1 MVAETLQEAPT
12 TDAQTDSATVGQS
25 PSDVA
30 AKPLS
35 DATLTSGVEGQ
46 GGNEEQAPADED
58 TDESASTPPDE
69 SDPQAHFEYL
79 TKKLNE
85 SHALSD
91 AEDAAL
97 GKYQQQARDR
107 ENARKLA
114 EADRLKAAETK
125 TSLRNKFIAD
135 VAGSDD
141 NSREFIERQNLATTY
156 IDEIMATA
164 DTHVNADRLVGF
176 RSLLRETYKD
186 SPAELATLDQ
196 LNGFDA
202 HLSAVIRAAHDEGA
216 RTASEAG
223 PMGAELKKLRDTAKK
238 FEEIG
243 GDGHYKKVIG
253 DKVSERAKGV
263 APSSAGKES
272 ATSTLTPSSYKDRL
286 AKGETLIPA
295 EVDAMTAQYL
305 TPGG

>member
-1 MVAETLQEAPT
+1 MSEAAVQEAPVT
-12 TDAQTDSATVGQS
+12 TTETHQ
-25 PSDVA
+25 
-30 AKPLS
+30 
-35 DATLTSGVEGQ
+35 E
-46 GGNEEQAPADED
+46 APP
-58 TDESASTPPDE
+58 ESAQDVDTGLLPNQETAGTTNETVAGE
-69 SDPQAHFEYL
+69 SDTENDGDTGPSAEADPIGRQSWL
-79 TKKLNE
+79 QKLVDDGE
-85 SHALSD
+85 ATSELKR
-91 AEDAAL
+91 EL
-97 GKYQQQARDR
+97 GSLNQSIRAR
-107 ENARKLA
+107 EANARQA

-223 PMGAELKKLRDTAKK
+223 PMGAELKKLRETAKK

-272 ATSTLTPSSYKDRL
+272 GSGSGWSTKAEARSLHAQRKLSNDEMRRINSDPS
-286 AKGETLIPA
+286 IP
-295 EVDAMTAQYL
+295 EGYERIN
-305 TPGG
+305 